1 MQLLEAKRLLEVIR
15 AEKDADL
22 TLRANGWWSL
32 GSEGTLVLDNK
43 QFSSYNEIIDYLE
56 NVIKEQSGGFGDG
69 FH

>member
-22 TLRANGWWSL
+22 TLRANGWWFL
-32 GSEGTLVLDNK
+32 GSEGTLVPDNK

-56 NVIKEQSGGFGDG
+56 NVIEKQSGGFGDG